1 MTWSDVEVGQSV
13 TVKGETWRVVARD
26 GDKITMRHSTLGER
40 SGCPPGDGD
49 VEVVPT
55 PQKASPAPERTASDL
70 RAIAAATEQD
80 RDVDLEKL
88 RAYAKEQGIAGRGM
102 DETELREAIQNL
114 HAKRVAEDNGVPERK
129 VTDVTLRLILGAT
142 LIAELHEGSEVAQT
156 PQVEV
161 MDRQTFSNHLHF
173 LHDTYPAESVP
184 MDELV
189 RTHQQSH
196 DKDQETQLHEHSLK
210 F

>member
-1 MTWSDVEVGQSV
+1 MKWRDVEVGQDLHI
-13 TVKGETWRVVARD
+13 KGEVWKVVARD
-26 GDKITMRHSTLGER
+26 GDKVTMLHSTLGER
-40 SGCPPGDGD
+40 SGCPQSDGD
-49 VEVVPT
+49 VEVVAT
-55 PQKASPAPERTASDL
+55 PQKTPPAPERTASDL

-88 RAYAKEQGIAGRGM
+88 RAYAREQGITSRGM
-102 DETELREAIQNL
+102 NETELREAIQQL

-142 LIAELHEGSEVAQT
+142 LIAELHEGSDVAQT

-196 DKDQETQLHEHSLK
+196 DDDQETQLHEHSLS

>member
-1 MTWSDVEVGQSV
+1 MKWRDVEVGQDLHI
-13 TVKGETWRVVARD
+13 KGEVWKVVARD
-26 GDKITMRHSTLGER
+26 GDKVTMLHGTLGER

-55 PQKASPAPERTASDL
+55 PQKTPPAPLSTARDL

-88 RAYAKEQGIAGRGM
+88 RAYAREQGITSRGM
-102 DETELREAIQNL
+102 NETELREAIQQL

-196 DKDQETQLHEHSLK
+196 DADQETQLHEHSLS

>member
-1 MTWSDVEVGQSV
+1 MKWSQVEAGQSV
-13 TVKGETWRVVARD
+13 HIKGETWKVVARD
-26 GDKITMRHSTLGER
+26 GDAVTMRHSTLGER

-55 PQKASPAPERTASDL
+55 PRKTPPAPERTASDL

-88 RAYAKEQGIAGRGM
+88 RAYAREQGITSRGM
-102 DETELREAIQNL
+102 NETELREAIQNL

-142 LIAELHEGSEVAQT
+142 LIAELHEGSDVAQT

-196 DKDQETQLHEHSLK
+196 DADQETQLHEHSLS

>member
-1 MTWSDVEVGQSV
+1 MKWRDVEAGQSV
-13 TVKGETWRVVARD
+13 HIKGETWKVVARD
-26 GDKITMRHSTLGER
+26 GDAVTMLHSTLGER

-55 PQKASPAPERTASDL
+55 PQKASPAPERTARDL

-102 DETELREAIQNL
+102 DETELREAIQQL

-142 LIAELHEGSEVAQT
+142 LIAELHEGSDVAQT

-196 DKDQETQLHEHSLK
+196 DADQETQLHEHSLK

>member
-1 MTWSDVEVGQSV
+1 MKWRDVEVGQDLHI
-13 TVKGETWRVVARD
+13 KGEVWKVVARD
-26 GDKITMRHSTLGER
+26 GDKVTMLHSTLGER

-49 VEVVPT
+49 VEVVAT
-55 PQKASPAPERTASDL
+55 PQKTPPAPLSTARDL

-88 RAYAKEQGIAGRGM
+88 RAYAREQGITSRGM
-102 DETELREAIQNL
+102 NETELREAIQQL

-196 DKDQETQLHEHSLK
+196 DADQETQLHEHSLS